1 LHPLSEK
8 ARDFKKTKKS
18 LKKVSKKFGKK
29 KKGST
34 FAAPKNESA
43 DKVNEW
49 KEKQKEDEGYGRRK

>member
-1 LHPLSEK
+1 LE
-8 ARDFKKTKKS
+8 DEKS

-43 DKVNEW
+43 DKV
-49 KEKQKEDEGYGRRK
+49 KE